1 MPIQSQTN
9 ADINRAPARI
19 ASLYSVFG
27 LLWIWISDR
36 SLVWLGHTDDHGF
49 MLAAG
54 KGTLF
59 IGITAV
65 LLYWL
70 VRREMAAVRTSKWLL
85 RAVVEGTSDAV
96 FVKDRDSRYMMANE
110 AAARF
115 IGRSVAEVI
124 GRDDRELFEPA
135 DAERIISYDQAVM
148 AGGKVATN
156 ELTLT
161 SIGGTRTYHST
172 KAPYRDETGA
182 VVGVIGI
189 SRDVSDRKAAVDALR
204 LSEERFRELIDAIPQ
219 IVWTAGPDGTMTYV
233 NAKAVEYTGMVVRD
247 LAGWL
252 WESVI
257 HSDDLPRVV
266 HEWRQ
271 CLADGL
277 SRSVE
282 MRMRAADGEYR
293 WYIARNRPVRGINGE
308 IASWV
313 GTCTDIDDL
322 KHAENALRETE
333 ASLRQAQRIAHL
345 GSWSWEPP
353 TDRVWWSDALFELF
367 GVDRKAVSPS
377 FDAFL
382 KLLHP
387 EERAVV
393 FARVEAMKAGADEF
407 ANDLRVIRPDGSH
420 IWIHS
425 RARATRDAD
434 GALIRVEGTDQD
446 ITAHRKAEMS
456 AREAE
461 ERLQSAVEVAGLG
474 VIVIDYAQQTA
485 NLSPQAAEQFGF
497 PAACTVSRNE
507 LHSRFHSEDRAEIE
521 RLTEN
526 ALSLAGTGSFS
537 MEHRVVR
544 PDGSVR
550 WLNVRKQVTFVDG
563 CPNRAVVVSVDVTD
577 RRHAVEALQSSE
589 ARYRLLFESNPHPM
603 WVYDVDSLR
612 VLAVNDAAV
621 LEYGYHRDE
630 FLGMTVRDL
639 RPPEEIPRLEAFI
652 AQLAP
657 GRSHSTPWLHRR
669 KDGTVFNVDIS
680 SHDLPE
686 DGGRSRLVLA
696 LDITERLRAEE
707 SRDELLARLQL
718 QIDRMPLAY
727 IQFDSDIRYCN
738 WNPAAEK
745 IFGYS
750 REEIIGQSVHFLVHP
765 DDQGRIDAIGSRLRS
780 GDVAAQSINRNVT
793 KDGRTIICEW
803 HNTPLFAPDGKFLG
817 VLSMTQDITDRV
829 QAEES
834 RDELLARLQLQIDR
848 MPLAYIQFDSDFRYS
863 NWNPAAEK
871 IFGYSREEI
880 IGQTAHF
887 LVHPDDQPQVDTIVS
902 RLRSGDVAAQ
912 SINRNITKDGRTI
925 ICEWHNTPLF
935 TPDGKF
941 LGVLS
946 MTQDITDRVRA
957 EEALRESERR
967 LRLSLESAGAIA
979 FIWDVK
985 SDSVT
990 RFFSKEPALPITA
1003 EHLGTLNE
1011 VRARVHSDDL
1021 ASFDSRL
1028 STYMAEGTEYRNEYR
1043 IVRPD
1048 GTAASLEEYGYVD
1061 RAADG
1066 TARCL
1071 TGIAIDVTD
1080 RVAATDA
1087 LRASEMRYRKLVD
1100 LLPTAIFV
1108 YADNG
1113 ILYGNPAFVRMM
1125 GVSGENELLGISPFD
1140 ISHPSAHDAIRL
1152 RHEEMLRTSE
1162 ATAGFEMK
1170 LVRRD
1175 GRSVPVYSVAAPISG
1190 YGQSAT
1196 VVVLSDLTERE
1207 HANELLRTVLGSVN
1221 DAIITID
1228 ESGVVG
1234 SANPAAVRQFGYSEE
1249 EIVGQN
1255 IKLLMP
1261 QPHRDEHEGY
1271 LANYLRTGI
1280 AKVIGI
1286 GREVEGRRRDGTL
1299 FPAELTVTEFRLDE
1313 QRHFTGV
1320 LRDITARKR
1329 LESQFQQAQKMEAVG
1344 RLAGGVAHDF
1354 NNLLT
1359 VINGYCELLMTS
1371 DLPVGDQ
1378 RREKVATIL
1387 NAGEQ
1392 AARLTQQLLAFSRKA
1407 IVEPKELD
1415 LNELVSESAKLIR
1428 RLIGEDII
1436 LAVISA
1442 ATPVWVKADP
1452 SQLEQ
1457 VIMNLVVNARDAM
1470 PTGGRL
1476 TIQTSIVSGTMG
1488 DATRFAQLS
1497 VTDTGHGMSDD
1508 VKGKIFEPFFTT
1520 KDVGKGTGLGLA
1532 VVHGVV
1538 TQCGGQITVES
1549 AVGVGTT
1556 FHLMF
1561 PLVTV
1566 QAPDVAA
1573 ETMRLATRGTET
1585 VLLVEDEKAV
1595 RKIARMSLQAHGYT
1609 VLEADGAAEA
1619 IRLAETHPGEI
1630 HLLVSDVVMPEM
1642 GGRLLLDAVR
1652 KIRPELR
1659 VLFMS
1664 GYTDDAVLLHGV
1676 VESTD
1681 AFIQKPFTPL
1691 GLARKVREVINA
1703 PAN

>member
-1 MPIQSQTN
+1 MPLQSQTD
-9 ADINRAPARI
+9 AEFSRAPARI
-19 ASLYSVFG
+19 ASLYTVFG

-36 SLVWLGHTDDHGF
+36 AMVWLGHTDDHGF
-49 MLAAG
+49 LLAAG
-54 KGTLF
+54 KGSLF
-59 IGITAV
+59 IGITAA

-85 RAVVEGTSDAV
+85 RAVVEGASDAV
-96 FVKDRDSRYMMANE
+96 YVKDHNSRYIMANE

-115 IGRSVAEVI
+115 IGRPVAEVV
-124 GRDDRELFEPA
+124 GRSDRELFEAA
-135 DAERIISYDQAVM
+135 DADRIITFDQSVM
-148 AGGKVATN
+148 AGGEVVTK
-156 ELTLT
+156 EQTLT
-161 SIGGTRTYHST
+161 STGGKRTYHST
-172 KAPYRDETGA
+172 KAPFRDENGA
-182 VVGVIGI
+182 VIGVIGI

-204 LSEERFRELIDAIPQ
+204 VSEERFRELIDAIPQ
-219 IVWTAGPDGTMTYV
+219 IVWTAGPDGAMTYV
-233 NAKAVEYTGMVVRD
+233 NAKAVEYTGLIVND
-247 LAGWL
+247 LKSWS
-252 WESVI
+252 WDSVI
-257 HSDDLPRVV
+257 HSDDLPKVV
-266 HEWRQ
+266 NEWRQ
-271 CLADGL
+271 SLADGIP
-277 SRSVE
+277 RSVE
-282 MRMRAADGEYR
+282 LRLRSADSEYR
-293 WYIARNRPVRGINGE
+293 WYIARNRPVRGTDGG

-313 GTCTDIDDL
+313 GTCTDINDL

-333 ASLRQAQRIAHL
+333 AFLRQAQRIAHL

-353 TDRVWWSDALFELF
+353 TNRAWWSDALFELF
-367 GVDRKAVSPS
+367 GLDRQAVRPS
-377 FDAFL
+377 FEAFVE
-382 KLLHP
+382 LLHP

-393 FARVEAMKAGADEF
+393 IARVEAMKAGADEF

-425 RARATRDAD
+425 RARATRDAG

-474 VIVIDYAQQTA
+474 VIVIDYTQQTA
-485 NLSPQAAEQFGF
+485 DLSLQAAKQFGF
-497 PAACTVSRNE
+497 PAGCTVSRKE
-507 LHSRFHSEDRAEIE
+507 LHDRFHPEDRAEIQ

-537 MEHRVVR
+537 LEHRVVR

-550 WLNVRKQVTFVDG
+550 WLNVRKQVSFVDG
-563 CPNRAVVVSVDVTD
+563 CPNRAVVVSMDVTE
-577 RRHAVEALQSSE
+577 RRLAVEALRSSE

-621 LEYGYHRDE
+621 GAYGYHRDE
-630 FLGMTVRDL
+630 FLSMTVRDL
-639 RPPEEIPRLEAFI
+639 RPSEEIPRLEAFI

-657 GRSHSTPWLHRR
+657 GRSHSAPWLHRR
-669 KDGTVFNVDIS
+669 KDGTVFSVDIS
-680 SHDLPE
+680 SHDLPD

-707 SRDELLARLQL
+707 TRDELLARLQL

-727 IQFDSDIRYCN
+727 IQFD
-738 WNPAAEK
+738 
-745 IFGYS
+745 
-750 REEIIGQSVHFLVHP
+750 
-765 DDQGRIDAIGSRLRS
+765 
-780 GDVAAQSINRNVT
+780 T
-793 KDGRTIICEW
+793 
-803 HNTPLFAPDGKFLG
+803 
-817 VLSMTQDITDRV
+817 
-829 QAEES
+829 
-834 RDELLARLQLQIDR
+834 
-848 MPLAYIQFDSDFRYS
+848 DFRYS

-880 IGQTAHF
+880 IGQTADF
-887 LVHPDDQPQVDTIVS
+887 LVHPDDQAQVDGIVS
-902 RLRSGDVAAQ
+902 RLRAGDAAAQ
-912 SINRNITKDGRTI
+912 SINRNVTKDGRTI
-925 ICEWHNTPLF
+925 ICEWQNTPLF
-935 TPDGKF
+935 APDGKF

-946 MTQDITDRVRA
+946 MTQDITNRVRA
-957 EEALRESERR
+957 EDALRESERR

-979 FIWDVK
+979 FVWDVA

-1011 VRARVHSDDL
+1011 VRSRVHPDDL
-1021 ASFDSRL
+1021 SRFDSRL

-1043 IVRPD
+1043 IVRSD
-1048 GTAASLEEYGYVD
+1048 GTAASLEEYGYFD

-1071 TGIAIDVTD
+1071 TGISIDVTD

-1087 LRASEMRYRKLVD
+1087 LRASETRYRKLVD

-1108 YADNG
+1108 YGENG
-1113 ILYGNPAFVRMM
+1113 ILYGNPAFIRMM

-1140 ISHPSAHDAIRL
+1140 ISQPSAHDAIRS
-1152 RHEEMLRTSE
+1152 RHEEMARTSE
-1162 ATAGFEMK
+1162 STAGFEMK

-1190 YGQSAT
+1190 YGQSAI

-1228 ESGVVG
+1228 ESGVVV
-1234 SANPAAVRQFGYSEE
+1234 SANPAAVRQFGYAEE
-1249 EIVGQN
+1249 EIIGQN
-1255 IKLLMP
+1255 VNLLMP
-1261 QPHRDEHEGY
+1261 QPYRDSHDGY
-1271 LANYLRTGI
+1271 VAEYIRTGV

-1286 GREVEGRRRDGTL
+1286 GREVEGRRRDGTC

-1329 LESQFQQAQKMEAVG
+1329 LESQFQHAQKMEAVG

-1378 RREKVATIL
+1378 RREKVAIIL
-1387 NAGEQ
+1387 DAGEQ

-1407 IVEPKELD
+1407 IIEPKELD

-1442 ATPVWVKADP
+1442 AAPVWVKADP

-1476 TIQTSIVSGTMG
+1476 TIETSIVSSTMA
-1488 DATRFAQLS
+1488 DSTRFAQLS

-1538 TQCGGQITVES
+1538 TQSGGQIAIES

-1556 FHLMF
+1556 FQLLL
-1561 PLVTV
+1561 PLVTF
-1566 QAPDVAA
+1566 QPSGAA
-1573 ETMRLATRGTET
+1573 ADTRRLAPRGTET
-1585 VLLVEDEKAV
+1585 ILLVEDEEAV
-1595 RKIARMSLQAHGYT
+1595 RKIARISLQTHGYT
-1609 VLEADGAAEA
+1609 VLEANGWEEA
-1619 IRLAETHPGEI
+1619 IRLAKSHAGEI

-1642 GGRLLLDAVR
+1642 GGRQVLDAVR
-1652 KIRPELR
+1652 RYRPGLR
-1659 VLFMS
+1659 GLFMS
-1664 GYTDDAVLLHGV
+1664 GYTDDAILLHGV
-1676 VESTD
+1676 VEATD
-1681 AFIQKPFTPL
+1681 AFIQKPFTAL
-1691 GLARKVREVINA
+1691 GLARKVRQVIDA